1 MVAVHRSRD
10 RARRRADRRAQPAS
24 KQAPSP
30 GPGTDAIE
38 VGRIARAHGVRGEL
52 RVQLHWS
59 ESDSLLAADTVLLQ
73 QPGGATRAMKIEG
86 ARRADRAILLKLAGV
101 SDRDAA
107 TALRGA
113 RILVARQALP
123 AAEDGEFYLCD
134 LIGARVVDPAG
145 ELGVVVEIRGHPS
158 VDCLV
163 IRTDDGRL
171 VEQPLVAPWFERVD
185 LETRR
190 VYLSGRDGLIE

>member
-1 MVAVHRSRD
+1 V
-10 RARRRADRRAQPAS
+10 
-24 KQAPSP
+24 PSI
-30 GPGTDAIE
+30 GAIE

-52 RVQLHWS
+52 RVLLHWPD
-59 ESDSLLAADTVLLQ
+59 SDSLLTADEVLVQL
-73 QPGGATRAMKIEG
+73 PGGEARPMQIES

-113 RILVARQALP
+113 SILVAREVLP
-123 AAEDGEFYLCD
+123 AAENGEFYLCD

-145 ELGVVVEIRGHPS
+145 ELGVVLEIRGHPS

-163 IRTDDGRL
+163 IRTADGKL
-171 VEQPLVAPWFERVD
+171 LEQPLVAPWFERVD
-185 LETRR
+185 LDARC

>member
-1 MVAVHRSRD
+1 V
-10 RARRRADRRAQPAS
+10 
-24 KQAPSP
+24 PSS
-30 GPGTDAIE
+30 GAIE

-52 RVQLHWS
+52 RVLLHWP
-59 ESDSLLAADTVLLQ
+59 ESDSLLTADEVLVQL
-73 QPGGATRAMKIEG
+73 PGEEARAMAIEG

-107 TALRGA
+107 SALRGA
-113 RILVARQALP
+113 SLLVPRDVLP
-123 AAEDGEFYLCD
+123 AADAGEFYLCD
-134 LIGARVVDPAG
+134 LIGARVVEPGG

-163 IRTDDGRL
+163 IRTADGKL
-171 VEQPLVAPWFERVD
+171 LEQPLVAPWFERVD
-185 LETRR
+185 LEARC